1 MLKYLEELKS
11 YAWATLKTFPEAIFM
26 FFLYLVSRLCIESIF
41 TDPRH
46 AHSSSLYAPSDQEG
60 EVLWLFRWRLRKEIK
75 KKCVKILADC
85 VALTIKDTVLLML
98 PCSPPYQMDV

>member
-1 MLKYLEELKS
+1 
-11 YAWATLKTFPEAIFM
+11 M

-46 AHSSSLYAPSDQEG
+46 AHSSSLYAPSDQEV
-60 EVLWLFRWRLRKEIK
+60 EVLWLFRWRLRKKI

-85 VALTIKDTVLLML
+85 VALTKKDTVLLML
-98 PCSPPYQMDV
+98 LCSPLYQMYVQQERKN